1 MDTLFRIYEPF
12 ECGPDGYPRVWH
24 DGVIG
29 IKGKWQAG
37 EIRIEGQPRIRVGV
51 KDAVRHLAGHRCERC
66 HHPYKLGTG
75 EWGVDE
81 LNPEGP
87 PSGLLSL
94 MERGESLGV
103 EHQMKTR
110 PPLWSACDER
120 CEHKGP
126 CRIVDLERREAGPTW
141 DALPPG
147 FVRTGAE
154 TAGDVLRGFVAGT
167 TEVQAAWR
175 ILTVHHLNGRK
186 EDLRWHNLVALCQRC
201 HLTIQRKV
209 VMEQVFPY
217 EHSEWFRPYAAAFYA
232 YSYLGLELS
241 REETMGRLGELLA
254 LERAA

>member
-1 MDTLFRIYEPF
+1 MTDTLFRIYEPF
-12 ECGPDGYPRVWH
+12 ECGPDGYPLVWH
-24 DGVIG
+24 DGVICVN
-29 IKGKWQAG
+29 GKWQPG
-37 EIRIEGQPRIRVGV
+37 EIRIEGEPRVRSGV
-51 KDAVRHLAGHRCERC
+51 KDAVRELAGHRCERC
-66 HHPYKLGTG
+66 HHPYVLGSG
-75 EWGVDE
+75 EWGDE
-81 LNPEGP
+81 VGNPEGP

-110 PPLWSACDER
+110 PPLWSACDDQCTHE
-120 CEHKGP
+120 GD
-126 CRIVDLERREAGPTW
+126 CRAKRF
-141 DALPPG
+141 PG
-147 FVRTGAE
+147 IETDQWRPIEFTPQYP
-154 TAGDVLRGFVAGT
+154 TAGEWRKYNGS
-167 TEVQAAWR
+167 VQAAWR

-241 REETMGRLGELLA
+241 RDETMGRLDELLA
-254 LERAA
+254 LERAV